1 MFFMGF
7 LVITKFNVFKVQS
20 KGTINNRMEY
30 QAFVP
35 VPEKENRS
43 SKPIATNATV
53 FLGDIYCSKK
63 MKHTERVDHSLR
75 GLSVTS
81 P

>member
-1 MFFMGF
+1 
-7 LVITKFNVFKVQS
+7 
-20 KGTINNRMEY
+20 MEY
-30 QAFVP
+30 KAFVP

-53 FLGDIYCSKK
+53 FLGDIYCTEK